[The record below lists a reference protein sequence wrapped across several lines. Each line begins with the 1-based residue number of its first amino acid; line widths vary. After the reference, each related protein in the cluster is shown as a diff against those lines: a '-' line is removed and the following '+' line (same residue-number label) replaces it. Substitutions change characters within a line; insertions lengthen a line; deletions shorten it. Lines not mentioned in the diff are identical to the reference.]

1 MKARLSLSFDSGNE
15 SMNGG
20 KRMSQ
25 EDLQHLI
32 DLAKKHKITEQERDA
47 QIRSFTYGNT
57 RLENES
63 ITRADV
69 DKAVDSLK
77 SSELPWEAK
86 K

>member
-1 MKARLSLSFDSGNE
+1 
-15 SMNGG
+15 
-20 KRMSQ
+20 MSI

-32 DLAKKHKITEQERDA
+32 DLAKKHKITERERDA

-57 RLENES
+57 HLENES

-77 SSELPWEAK
+77 ASELPWEAK